1 MKSEVIYYFRKSR
14 DGVGGGQPARDV
26 VVHLWYLPAGRLK
39 IRFFFQLLVTPVKQ
53 ISSVATLSRAWKT
66 GFGFPEAQELSSLYS
81 RWLDLGFRHVRTFC
95 G

>member
-1 MKSEVIYYFRKSR
+1 MAC
-14 DGVGGGQPARDV
+14 QPGT
-26 VVHLWYLPAGRLK
+26 WSTFGLPTGRLK

-66 GFGFPEAQELSSLYS
+66 GFGFPEVQEKLSL
-81 RWLDLGFRHVRTFC
+81 LLG